1 LKSCIFASIINKKEN
16 GKGVMKMAASIKDV
30 AKEAGVSI
38 ATVSRV
44 LNDVDVVNEETKK
57 KVKDAI
63 VKLGYRPNIVA
74 RSLKTQRT
82 RTVGI
87 LIPDIS
93 SQIYPEIVRGTE
105 DVANIYDY
113 NIILCNSDSDLEKE
127 KEYLRV
133 LKEKMVDGVL
143 YMSSSLEPEIVAL
156 IKELE
161 LPTVLVETT
170 DREKTFPSVTI
181 DNREAAYDAVTHM
194 LNRGDKKIAYIG
206 VHKDAVNAA
215 AARYFGYED
224 ALKENNIAISEELIH
239 FGEVKAKEGYEGVLE
254 ILEKAGEIDGLFCAS
269 DEIAMGAINALREK
283 GLRVPEDVDVIGFD
297 NIYTSSLFYPKLTT
311 VAQPMYDMGS
321 VGMRMLI
328 KLINKK
334 DLEEKNYV
342 LPYEVIER
350 DSCKK

>member
-1 LKSCIFASIINKKEN
+1 
-16 GKGVMKMAASIKDV
+16 MAASIKDV

-57 KVKDAI
+57 KVQDAI
-63 VKLGYRPNIVA
+63 KKLGYRPNIVA

-82 RTVGI
+82 KTIGI

-93 SQIYPEIVRGTE
+93 SQLYPEIVRGTE

-133 LKEKMVDGVL
+133 LKEKMVDGLL
-143 YMSSSLEPEIVAL
+143 YMSSSLEPEIVEL

-161 LPTVLVETT
+161 MPTVLIETT
-170 DREKTFPSVTI
+170 DKEKTFPSISI
-181 DNREAAYDAVTHM
+181 DNREAAYDAVTYL
-194 LNRGDKKIAYIG
+194 LNKGNKKIAYIG
-206 VHKDAVNAA
+206 IHKDAVNAN

-224 ALKENNIAISEELIH
+224 ALKEQGIEIDEKLLH
-239 FGEVKAKEGYEGVLE
+239 FGEIKAKEGYEGINE
-254 ILEKAGEIDGLFCAS
+254 ILSRTEVDAIFCTT
-269 DEIAMGAINALREK
+269 DELAMGAINALRDK
-283 GLRVPEDVDVIGFD
+283 GIKVPEEVDVIGFE
-297 NIYTSSLFYPKLTT
+297 NIYTAALFYPRLTT
-311 VAQPMYDMGS
+311 VSQPMYDMGS

-328 KLINKK
+328 KIVNKK
-334 DLEEKNYV
+334 ELEEKNYI
-342 LPYEVIER
+342 LPYEIIER
-350 DSCKK
+350 DSCKR

>member
-1 LKSCIFASIINKKEN
+1 
-16 GKGVMKMAASIKDV
+16 MAASIKDV

-57 KVKDAI
+57 KVQEAI
-63 VKLGYRPNIVA
+63 AKLGYRPNIVA

-82 RTVGI
+82 KTVGI

-93 SQIYPEIVRGTE
+93 SQFYPEIVRGTE

-143 YMSSSLEPEIVAL
+143 YMSSSLEPEIVAI

-181 DNREAAYDAVTHM
+181 DNREAGYDAVTY
-194 LNRGDKKIAYIG
+194 LINRGNKRIAYIG

-215 AARYFGYED
+215 AVRYFGYED
-224 ALKENNIAISEELIH
+224 ALKEHGIEINKDLIY
-239 FGEVKAKEGYEGVLE
+239 FGEIKAKEGYEAINR
-254 ILEKAGEIDGLFCAS
+254 ILEKTSDIDAVFCAS
-269 DEIAMGAINALREK
+269 DELAMGAINALREK
-283 GLRVPEDVDVIGFD
+283 GLSIPGDVDVIGFD

-334 DLEEKNYV
+334 DLDEKNYV
-342 LPYEVIER
+342 LPYEIIER

>member
-1 LKSCIFASIINKKEN
+1 MS
-16 GKGVMKMAASIKDV
+16 VSIKDV

-63 VKLGYRPNIVA
+63 AKLGYRPNIVA

-82 RTVGI
+82 RTIGI

-93 SQIYPEIVRGTE
+93 SQLYPEIVRGSE

-113 NIILCNSDSDLEKE
+113 NIMLCNSDFDLEKE

-133 LKEKMVDGVL
+133 LKEKMVDGVV

-156 IKELE
+156 IKELD
-161 LPTVLVETT
+161 LTTVLVVTT
-170 DREKTFPSVTI
+170 DKDKTFPSVSI
-181 DNREAAYDAVTHM
+181 DNREAGYDGTMHLLSKGNTRVAY
-194 LNRGDKKIAYIG
+194 LG
-206 VHKDAVNAA
+206 VHKDALNAA
-215 AARYFGYED
+215 AVRYFGYED
-224 ALKENNIAISEELIH
+224 ALKESGIEIDEDLIC
-239 FGEVKAKEGYEGVLE
+239 FGELKVQEGYDAVNKMLAKTKFDS
-254 ILEKAGEIDGLFCAS
+254 IFCAS
-269 DEIAMGAINALREK
+269 DELAFGAINALRDK
-283 GLRVPEDVDVIGFD
+283 GIKVPQEVDVIGFD
-297 NIYTSSLFYPKLTT
+297 NIYFASVFHPKITT
-311 VAQPMYDMGS
+311 ISQPMYDMGS

-328 KLINKK
+328 KTINKK
-334 DLEEKNYV
+334 ELEEKNYI
-342 LPYEVIER
+342 LPYELIER